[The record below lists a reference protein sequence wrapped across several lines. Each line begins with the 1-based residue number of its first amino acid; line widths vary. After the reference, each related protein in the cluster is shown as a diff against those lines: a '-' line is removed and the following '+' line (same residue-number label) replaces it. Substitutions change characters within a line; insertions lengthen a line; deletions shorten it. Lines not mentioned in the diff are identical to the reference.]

1 LIYYYKVFPLSKSN
15 SELTYSS
22 FEKIEPLQYVLIP
35 LLDGVVRGLVTGI
48 DTAKK
53 RHIFKVREIIKVLHE
68 RLPTPYWQSAIFI
81 KNYYFQPLSA
91 TLRYFRPF
99 MESYGEAKQIGYK
112 PPHLSESQEVAY
124 RSLRE
129 NRISLLF
136 GDTGSG
142 KTHIYL
148 KAIADT
154 IESGGDAIFL
164 VPEINL
170 TPQTISRVREIF
182 GDSVAL
188 WHSQVSKERK
198 KEILN
203 GIYSRDIRIAVG
215 TLSAIFLPFKNL
227 QLMVVDEEHSS
238 SYAMGSFGFN
248 GREMAIYLAS
258 KLGIRAI
265 LGSATPLISSYLKF
279 PSVRLKGQFNSS
291 SREVRF
297 LDFSGIS
304 DEVLDEID
312 NRLQRGEQTIIF
324 VPFRGNF
331 KSLHCSSCEE
341 VQQCPNCSVN
351 LTLYSSQEA
360 VRCNRCGFE
369 KSLPYSC
376 SSCGS
381 TEFQSSREGT
391 SEVLKRLKRLF
402 PDSRIESIDSD
413 KSRTSIEATL
423 QRLRDREIDILIG
436 TQMISKGHDYPDVTL
451 SVILG
456 IDRYL
461 KTGDFQAYEKSFS
474 LLLQISGRGGRKKDS
489 LTVVQTE
496 YEEFFRDYMDN
507 YEEFLKGELAV
518 RKGRYPPFITFIRIV
533 IKHSKESR
541 AEEILDHIELY
552 YRIFAPFEIFLS
564 GASPISK
571 IEKMFRFQLIAKAEN
586 LMESLQFI
594 RESIELFP
602 KSFQK
607 YISVE
612 VNPNEYA

>member
-1 LIYYYKVFPLSKSN
+1 LIYYYRVFPLSKSN

-22 FEKIEPLQYVLIP
+22 FQKIEPLQYVLIP
-35 LLDGVVRGLVTGI
+35 LLDGVVRGLVIGP
-48 DTAKK
+48 DTAQKK
-53 RHIFKVREIIKVLHE
+53 YIFKVREIIQVLHE
-68 RLPTPYWQSAIFI
+68 KLPTPYWQSAIFI

-91 TLRYFRPF
+91 TLKYFRPF
-99 MESYGEAKQIGYK
+99 IESYGEAKKIEYK
-112 PPHLSESQEVAY
+112 PPHLSESQTVAY
-124 RSLRE
+124 RSLVK
-129 NRISLLF
+129 NRVSLLF

-148 KAIADT
+148 KAISDVV
-154 IESGGDAIFL
+154 ESGGDAVFL
-164 VPEINL
+164 VPEVNL
-170 TPQTISRVREIF
+170 APQIFSRVREVF
-182 GDSVAL
+182 GDSVAI
-188 WHSQVSKERK
+188 WHSQVSKEMRK
-198 KEILN
+198 SSLK
-203 GIYSRDIRIAVG
+203 GIYSRDIRIVVG
-215 TLSAIFLPFKNL
+215 TLSSLFLPFRNL
-227 QLMVVDEEHSS
+227 QLIVIDEEHSS
-238 SYAMGSFGFN
+238 SYAMGDFGFN
-248 GREMAIYLAS
+248 GREMALYLAS
-258 KLGIRAI
+258 KLNIKAI
-265 LGSATPLISSYLKF
+265 LGSATPLIGSYLKF
-279 PSVRLKGQFNSS
+279 PSVRLKGQFHNS

-297 LDFSGIS
+297 LNFNGIS
-304 DEVLDEID
+304 DEVLGEIE
-312 NRLQRGEQTIIF
+312 NRLQKKEQTIIF

-331 KSLHCSSCEE
+331 KSLHCSSCDE

-351 LTLYSSQEA
+351 LTLYSGQNS

-369 KSLPYSC
+369 KSLPYGC

-381 TEFQSSREGT
+381 TELQSSREGT
-391 SEVLKRLKRLF
+391 REVLKRLKILF
-402 PDSRIESIDSD
+402 PDSSIESIDSD
-413 KSRTSIEATL
+413 KSRALVEKTL

-461 KTGDFQAYEKSFS
+461 KTGDFQAYEKSLS
-474 LLLQISGRGGRKKDS
+474 LLLQISGRGGRKSDS

-496 YEEFFRDYMDN
+496 YEEFFRDYMDD

-518 RKGRYPPFITFIRIV
+518 RKGRYPPFITFIRVV
-533 IKHSKESR
+533 IKHSRESR

-571 IEKMFRFQLIAKAEN
+571 IEKRFRFQLIAKTEN
-586 LMESLQFI
+586 LTESLQFV

-602 KSFQK
+602 KAFQK
-607 YISVE
+607 YITVE